1 MYEPAELESDLAVAG
16 LVPAM
21 DDTSLYLMHYVGT
34 KPRHR
39 RHPPPPAARGDSA
52 TPPV

>member
-1 MYEPAELESDLAVAG
+1 MYEPTELESDMAVAG
-16 LVPAM
+16 LVPAV

-39 RHPPPPAARGDSA
+39 RA
-52 TPPV
+52 